1 MKYLDNEDTIV
12 ALSTPLGKGAI
23 AIIRLSGNECLPI
36 VNQIFS
42 DEINAA
48 DHKRVFFGTINSFN
62 ENRLIDQVVVS
73 YFRGPN
79 SYTGED
85 VIEISCH
92 CNVLIIDQI
101 IQEILRFSARVANPG
116 EFTERAFFNHKMD
129 LSQAE
134 AVAGIISAKT
144 RQSLSQSLKQLE
156 GKLSQKIREIK
167 QETINLLSL
176 IEVNLDFNED
186 DIQVYEKS
194 DVMVRARE
202 VVAQVE
208 NLMRTYEYGRLLGE
222 GIKMVIL
229 GKPNV
234 GKSSLLNAFLEKER
248 AIVSDIPGTTR
259 DYIEGRMEIDGIPV
273 QVVDTAGVRQTMDP
287 VEELGVK
294 KALEHIDSADILLAL
309 FESHSALDNDDR
321 RLLEYVSQT
330 RGKIAAVLV
339 LNKTDLGEHPDVSEQ
354 LKKLDLPIVGVSAKF
369 EENIDKLRELVKT
382 NLLKDSGV
390 EDEEVVVT
398 NARHKNVLAR
408 AVESL
413 KGFIADLEVDMDEV
427 ILASELRNVLDS
439 IGQIIG
445 ETTTEDLLNNIFG
458 QFCIGK

>member
-23 AIIRLSGNECLPI
+23 AIIRLSGKECLPI

-42 DEINAA
+42 NEISAA
-48 DHKRVFFGTINSFN
+48 DHKRVFFGAINSLN
-62 ENRLIDQVVVS
+62 ENKLIDQVVVS
-73 YFRGPN
+73 YFRGPS

-101 IQEILRFSARVANPG
+101 IREILHFSARMANPG

-134 AVAGIISAKT
+134 AVAGIIGAKT
-144 RQSLSQSLKQLE
+144 QRSLSQSLKQLD

-176 IEVNLDFNED
+176 IEVNLDFNEE

-194 DVMVRARE
+194 DLMTRARKMATE
-202 VVAQVE
+202 VE
-208 NLMRTYEYGRLLGE
+208 NLMRTYEYGKLLGE

-294 KALEHIDSADILLAL
+294 KAVEHIDSADILLAL
-309 FESHSALDNDDR
+309 FESHSALDNDDKR
-321 RLLEYVSQT
+321 MLEYVSQT
-330 RGKIAAVLV
+330 RGKVAAVLV
-339 LNKTDLGEHPDVSEQ
+339 LNKTDLGEHPGVFEQ

-369 EENIDKLRELVKT
+369 EENIDKLRELIKT

-390 EDEEVVVT
+390 EDEEVVVI
-398 NARHKNVLAR
+398 NSRHKNALAR
-408 AVESL
+408 AMESL